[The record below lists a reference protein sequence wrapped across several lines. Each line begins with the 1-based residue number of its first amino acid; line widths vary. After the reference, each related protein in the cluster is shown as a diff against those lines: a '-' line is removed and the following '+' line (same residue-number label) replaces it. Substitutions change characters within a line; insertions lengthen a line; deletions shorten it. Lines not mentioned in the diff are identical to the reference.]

1 MIFILPVIMN
11 NDILIQYKK
20 YRARNARFILIL
32 IILLA
37 LIGLIALMAGSHTIS
52 WHELWALIKG
62 EGVEINRQI
71 LLNIRLPR
79 ILATIIT
86 GIILS
91 VSGAIMQTLLRNPL
105 ASPYTLGISNAA
117 AFGASF
123 GIVFLG
129 AGTSIVRSSDLFMIT
144 NPYVVT
150 LSAFLGSLSGLGI
163 ILLITR
169 VKQASV
175 ETIILSGVIINSL
188 FGAGIAVMQYVA
200 NNVQLAS
207 IVFWNFGDLGRS
219 DWHKLIFL
227 IIVLIPA
234 SIYFHYKRWDYKVL
248 GSGDDYAQ
256 SMGVRPQRI
265 RIIGL
270 VITSLITAVAVSFFG
285 VIAFVGLV
293 VPHII
298 RKFIGDNEEFLITD
312 SAVFGGMFLLLCDTV
327 ARTIISPVILPV
339 GILTSFLGVPL
350 FLFLLTRKKI

>member
-1 MIFILPVIMN
+1 MDN
-11 NDILIQYKK
+11 EILIQYKK

-32 IILLA
+32 VVLLG
-37 LIGLIALMAGSHTIS
+37 LIGLGALVLGSHRIG
-52 WHELWALIKG
+52 WAELWALFTG
-62 EGVEINRQI
+62 EGIEMNHQI
-71 LLNIRLPR
+71 IFNIRLPR

-91 VSGAIMQTLLRNPL
+91 VSGAIMQILLRNPL

-129 AGTSIVRSSDLFMIT
+129 AGTDIARSSDLFMIT
-144 NPYVVT
+144 NPYIVT
-150 LSAFLGSLSGLGI
+150 LSAFLGSLSGLAI
-163 ILLITR
+163 ILLIIK

-188 FGAGIAVMQYVA
+188 FGAGIAIMQYVA

-219 DWHKLIFL
+219 DWNKLIFL
-227 IIVLIPA
+227 TIVLIPA
-234 SIYFHYKRWDYKVL
+234 LIYFHYKRWDYKVL

-256 SMGVRPQRI
+256 SMGVRSQRI
-265 RIIGL
+265 RVMGL

-293 VPHII
+293 VPHIV
-298 RKFIGDNEEFLITD
+298 RKFIGDNEEFLITG

-350 FLFLLTRKKI
+350 FLFLLTRKRLH

>member
-1 MIFILPVIMN
+1 MDNEIIL
-11 NDILIQYKK
+11 QYKK
-20 YRARNARFILIL
+20 YRARNVRFIFIL
-32 IILLA
+32 LILLA
-37 LIGLIALMAGSHTIS
+37 FIGIVALIAGSHRIS
-52 WHELWALIKG
+52 WAELWALLKG
-62 EGVEINRQI
+62 EGIEMNRQI
-71 LLNIRLPR
+71 IFNIRLPR

-91 VSGAIMQTLLRNPL
+91 VSGAIMQILLRNPL

-129 AGTSIVRSSDLFMIT
+129 AGTGIVRSSDLFMMT
-144 NPYVVT
+144 NPYIIT
-150 LSAFLGSLSGLGI
+150 LSAFLGSLLGLGI
-163 ILLITR
+163 ILLIIK

-219 DWHKLIFL
+219 DWSKLVFL
-227 IIVLIPA
+227 AVVLLPA
-234 SIYFHYKRWDYKVL
+234 LVYFHYKRWDYKVL

-265 RIIGL
+265 RVIGL

-293 VPHII
+293 VPHIV
-298 RKFIGDNEEFLITD
+298 RKFIGDNEEFLITG

-350 FLFLLTRKKI
+350 FLFLLTRKR

>member
-1 MIFILPVIMN
+1 MDNEIIL
-11 NDILIQYKK
+11 QYKR
-20 YRARNARFILIL
+20 YRARNVRFIFIL
-32 IILLA
+32 LILLA
-37 LIGLIALMAGSHTIS
+37 FIGIVALIAGSHRIS
-52 WHELWALIKG
+52 WTELWALLKG
-62 EGVEINRQI
+62 EGIEMNRQI
-71 LLNIRLPR
+71 IFNIRLPR

-91 VSGAIMQTLLRNPL
+91 VSGAIMQILLRNPL

-129 AGTSIVRSSDLFMIT
+129 AGTGIVRSSDLFMMT
-144 NPYVVT
+144 NPYIIT
-150 LSAFLGSLSGLGI
+150 LSAFLGSLLGLGI
-163 ILLITR
+163 ILLIIK

-219 DWHKLIFL
+219 DWSKLVFL
-227 IIVLIPA
+227 AVVLLPA
-234 SIYFHYKRWDYKVL
+234 LVYFHYKRWDYKVL

-265 RIIGL
+265 RVIGL
-270 VITSLITAVAVSFFG
+270 VVTSLITAVAVSFFG

-293 VPHII
+293 VPHIV
-298 RKFIGDNEEFLITD
+298 RKFIGDNEEFLITG

-350 FLFLLTRKKI
+350 FLFLLTRKR

>member
-1 MIFILPVIMN
+1 MDNEII
-11 NDILIQYKK
+11 IQYKR
-20 YRARNARFILIL
+20 YRARNKRFILGIL
-32 IILLA
+32 FLLVIIGVLS
-37 LIGLIALMAGSHTIS
+37 LIAGSHQIGWT
-52 WHELWALIKG
+52 ELMSLMHG
-62 EGVEINRQI
+62 EGTEMNRQI
-71 LLNIRLPR
+71 ILNLRLPR
-79 ILATIIT
+79 ILAAVIT

-91 VSGAIMQTLLRNPL
+91 ISGAIMQILLRNPL

-129 AGTSIVRSSDLFMIT
+129 AGTGIARSSDLFMVT
-144 NPYVVT
+144 NPYIVT
-150 LSAFLGSLSGLGI
+150 ITAFLGSLLGLAI
-163 ILLITR
+163 ILII
-169 VKQASV
+169 VKAKQASV

-219 DWHKLIFL
+219 DWNKITFL

-234 SIYFHYKRWDYKVL
+234 LLFFHLKRWDYKVL
-248 GSGDDYAQ
+248 CSGDDYAR
-256 SMGVRPQRI
+256 SMGVCPQRT

-270 VITSLITAVAVSFFG
+270 VVTSLCTAVAVSFFG

-293 VPHII
+293 VPHIV
-298 RKFIGDNEEFLITD
+298 RKFIGDNEEFLITG

-327 ARTIISPVILPV
+327 ARTVISPIILPV

-350 FLFLLTRKKI
+350 FLFLLTRKKA

>member
-1 MIFILPVIMN
+1 MDNEIIL
-11 NDILIQYKK
+11 QYKR
-20 YRARNARFILIL
+20 YRARNVRFIFIL
-32 IILLA
+32 LILLA
-37 LIGLIALMAGSHTIS
+37 FIGIVALIAGSHRIS
-52 WHELWALIKG
+52 WTELWALLKG
-62 EGVEINRQI
+62 EGIEMNRQI
-71 LLNIRLPR
+71 IFNIRLPR
-79 ILATIIT
+79 ILATIVT

-91 VSGAIMQTLLRNPL
+91 VSGAIMQILLRNPL

-129 AGTSIVRSSDLFMIT
+129 AGTGIVRSSDLFMMT
-144 NPYVVT
+144 NPYIIT
-150 LSAFLGSLSGLGI
+150 LSAFLGSLLGLGI
-163 ILLITR
+163 ILLIIK

-219 DWHKLIFL
+219 DWSKLVFL
-227 IIVLIPA
+227 AVVLLPA
-234 SIYFHYKRWDYKVL
+234 LVYFHYKRWDYRVL

-265 RIIGL
+265 RVIGL
-270 VITSLITAVAVSFFG
+270 VVTSLITAVAVSFFG

-293 VPHII
+293 VPHIV
-298 RKFIGDNEEFLITD
+298 RKFIGDNEEFLITG

-350 FLFLLTRKKI
+350 FLFLLTRKR

>member
-1 MIFILPVIMN
+1 MSNEVI
-11 NDILIQYKK
+11 IQYKK
-20 YRARNARFILIL
+20 YRTRNRLFIWTMLIL
-32 IILLA
+32 LVLVGGVA
-37 LIGLIALMAGSHTIS
+37 LIAGSHQIS
-52 WHELWALIKG
+52 WQEMAALVRG
-62 EGVEINRQI
+62 EGIEMNRQI

-79 ILATIIT
+79 ILGAVIT

-91 VSGAIMQTLLRNPL
+91 VAGAIMQVLLRNPL

-129 AGTSIVRSSDLFMIT
+129 AGTGIVKSSDLFMIT
-144 NPYVVT
+144 NPYVIT
-150 LSAFLGSLSGLGI
+150 FSAFLGSLLGLTI
-163 ILLITR
+163 ILLIIK

-188 FGAGIAVMQYVA
+188 FGAGIAVMQYLA

-219 DWHKLIFL
+219 DWYKLIFL
-227 IIVLIPA
+227 VAVLIP
-234 SIYFHYKRWDYKVL
+234 SLVYFYLKRWDYKVL
-248 GSGDDYAQ
+248 GSGDDYAR
-256 SMGVRPQRI
+256 SMGVYPQRT
-265 RIIGL
+265 RVIGM
-270 VITSLITAVAVSFFG
+270 VVTSLCTAVAVSFFG

-293 VPHII
+293 VPHIV
-298 RKFIGDNEEFLITD
+298 RKCIGDNEEFLITG

-327 ARTIISPVILPV
+327 ARTVISPIILPV

-350 FLFLLTRKKI
+350 FLFLLTRKSRV